1 MKISVIVPMFNAANT
16 IERCVESCV
25 ASGDESLEVLL
36 IDDGS
41 TDGTLENA
49 EALGVKYPAVRC
61 LRQSHAGVSEARN
74 LGIREACG
82 EWILFLD
89 ADDALCEGAIQAL
102 CAGCDARAD
111 ACCGRIIRGTE
122 AARPEAAPAV
132 LKTDGHDLMNYVLAE
147 PTDRLTIHGWVFR
160 RSVCLERGIWFNPK
174 LRLGEDSDWVLR
186 YLSACRGACFVS
198 APVYRYT
205 LSEESTIHHW
215 KPGQTKAYLDMLDEI
230 GSTPVSGE
238 RNWPLYVL
246 TTLLLILTHDT
257 FHPANPTAIG
267 ARFREVKRL
276 RELPIFAEAFHR
288 ADLRDVGLGKRAVLA
303 CLKARLYAAV
313 WAAVKLRQAQNARRQ
328 NKT

>member
-1 MKISVIVPMFNAANT
+1 MKISVIVPTYNAAGT

-25 ASGDESLEVLL
+25 ASGNESLEVLL

-49 EALGVKYPAVRC
+49 QSLGARHPAVRC
-61 LRQSHAGVSEARN
+61 LRQSHGGVSEARN
-74 LGIREACG
+74 LGIREARG
-82 EWILFLD
+82 EWLLFLD
-89 ADDALCEGAIQAL
+89 ADDALCEDAIQAL
-102 CAGCDARAD
+102 CAGCDAGTD

-132 LKTDGHDLMNYVLAE
+132 HKTDRHDLLNYVLAE
-147 PTDRLTIHGWVFR
+147 PTDRLTIHGWLFR
-160 RSVCLERGIWFNPK
+160 RSVCLEQGIWFNPK

-205 LSEESTIHHW
+205 LSEESTIHRW
-215 KPGQTKAYLDMLDEI
+215 KPGQTEAYLDMLDEI

-238 RNWPLYVL
+238 DNWPLYVL

-257 FHPANPTAIG
+257 FHPANPAATG
-267 ARFREVKRL
+267 TQFREARRL
-276 RELPIFAEAFHR
+276 RRLPVFAEAFNR
-288 ADLRDVGLGKRAVLA
+288 ANLQDMGFAKRATLA
-303 CLKARLYAAV
+303 SLKARLYVPA
-313 WAAVKLRQAQNARRQ
+313 WAAVKLRQAQNARRW
-328 NKT
+328 NGT